1 MVSIVKKNNRKLL
14 VVFVILGLL
23 LSCTKEERKDF
34 IKEEITK
41 ENSVIIKKQEN
52 NNEYTYI
59 INKRSGKVHNYTHG
73 MNCGISEQNRLGSN
87 DNIEEILNNEKYD
100 ICLTCNAGLK
110 LNLEKYKPTNKIIND
125 DEIDLTNNEVNLIK
139 LYMNMYEFGKL
150 DTETQS
156 FLICIFEVGSWY
168 VHNVYTQLGGQKDD
182 FKNTEPTSHK
192 TYHFHYTLD
201 NDGKVDNIELK
212 NYEN

>member
-1 MVSIVKKNNRKLL
+1 MVSIARKNNRKLL

-23 LSCTKEERKDF
+23 LSCTKKERKDF
-34 IKEEITK
+34 I
-41 ENSVIIKKQEN
+41 
-52 NNEYTYI
+52 
-59 INKRSGKVHNYTHG
+59 
-73 MNCGISEQNRLGSN
+73 
-87 DNIEEILNNEKYD
+87 NEKYD